1 MKKLLSF
8 LLIPLCLLAFVP
20 DSFAADQKIMR
31 VGWAT
36 PENHPYG
43 LLAERFKELAEKYT
57 NGSVKVKLFHSGQL
71 GTEDAAFKAL
81 QLGSVDSYIITMS
94 NLSPHYQLM
103 DVFSLPY
110 CFESMQHM
118 QKVLKSDVAKDFFT
132 EFEKA
137 TGVAVLTYGSL
148 DTRDLYN
155 TRKDINSFSD
165 FAGLKYRVPK
175 NEVMIATF
183 KAFGAEPVP
192 LAWSET
198 PSALQTG
205 TVDGGDNGTS
215 VIRQMKFYEMAKHL
229 TILDHFLAFSP
240 LLVSDRFMKKLSPE
254 EKAALYRAAAE
265 ANEYTDEQNFAEL
278 ENTRKFLEEK
288 GMKVTRPDRTPFIEA
303 AQKVQEEFASKK
315 GAEFKELLQKIR
327 AIKP

>member
-8 LLIPLCLLAFVP
+8 LLISLCLLAFTP
-20 DSFAADQKIMR
+20 NAFSAGKKLMR

-36 PENHPYG
+36 PESHTYG
-43 LLAERFKELAEKYT
+43 LFANRFKELAEKYT
-57 NGSVKVKLFHSGQL
+57 NNSVKIKLFHSGQL
-71 GTEDAAFKAL
+71 GTEDSAFKGL
-81 QLGSVDSYIITMS
+81 QLGSVDGYIITMS
-94 NLSPHYQLM
+94 NLSPHYPLM

-110 CFESMQHM
+110 CFESLQHM
-118 QKVLKSDVAKDFFT
+118 QKVLRSDMSKEFFR
-132 EFEKA
+132 EFQKK
-137 TGVAVLTYGSL
+137 TGVAILTYGSL

-155 TRKDINSFSD
+155 TRKDINTFND
-165 FAGLKYRVPK
+165 FGGLKYRVPK

-215 VIRQMKFYEMAKHL
+215 TIRQMKFYEMAKHL
-229 TILDHFLAFSP
+229 TVLDHFLAFSP
-240 LLVSDRFMKKLSPE
+240 LLVSDRFLKKLSPE

-265 ANEYTDEQNFAEL
+265 ANEYIDEHNFVEL
-278 ENTRKFLEEK
+278 EKTRKFLEEK

-303 AQKVQEEFASKK
+303 ARKVQEEFANKK
-315 GAEFKELLQKIR
+315 GDEFRKTLEKIR

>member
-8 LLIPLCLLAFVP
+8 LLIPLCLLAFTP
-20 DSFAADQKIMR
+20 SAFSADQKLMR
-31 VGWAT
+31 VGWDT

-43 LLAERFKELAEKYT
+43 LMAARFKELVEKYT

-71 GTEDAAFKAL
+71 GAEDAAFKAL

-94 NLSPHYQLM
+94 NLSPHYPLM
-103 DVFSLPY
+103 DVFALPY

-118 QKVLKSDVAKDFFT
+118 QKVLKSEVAKEFFD
-132 EFEKA
+132 EFAKK
-137 TGVAVLTYGSL
+137 TGVAVLTYGPI

-155 TRKDINSFSD
+155 TRKDINTFSD

-229 TILDHFLAFSP
+229 TILDHFLTFSP
-240 LLVSDRFMKKLSPE
+240 LLASDRFMKKLSPE
-254 EKAALYRAAAE
+254 EKAALYRAATE
-265 ANEYTDEQNFAEL
+265 AQEFADEHNFAEL
-278 ENTRKFLEEK
+278 EKTRKFLEDN

-303 AQKVQEEFASKK
+303 ARKVQEEFADKR
-315 GAEFKELLQKIR
+315 GTEFSQQLEKIR